1 MYGNLFVKKQEF
13 SEQENRYLAKAPTF
27 TFEKLVN
34 GDYAKQ
40 WEEYIND
47 HFIFR
52 NKWVELKSMVE
63 IFTRKDRN
71 KWNIYRERWILVSK
85 RSTKL

>member
-1 MYGNLFVKKQEF
+1 M
-13 SEQENRYLAKAPTF
+13 PTF

-52 NKWVELKSMVE
+52 NRWVELKSTVE
-63 IFTRKDRN
+63 LAIRKNRN
-71 KWNIYRERWILVSK
+71 KRHIHREKWIPISK
-85 RSTKL
+85 RRAKL